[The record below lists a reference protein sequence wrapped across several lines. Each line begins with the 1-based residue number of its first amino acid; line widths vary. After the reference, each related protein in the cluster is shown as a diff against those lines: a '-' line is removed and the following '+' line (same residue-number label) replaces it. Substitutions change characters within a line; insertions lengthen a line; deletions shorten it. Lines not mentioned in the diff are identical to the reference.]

1 MVRCR
6 FEMDPQF
13 SVAEPEVIVRADS
26 KNIDIQ
32 DLIAYI
38 EQYQNQLSS
47 AKILP
52 VKTNDQLIMLK
63 AEAIILADI
72 QQSTLLIY
80 TVDGIFATSEILVHF
95 AKRVDNINFIQISK
109 HAYINLDHLLSLS
122 DSFSGNMTATLSQNM
137 KTDVSRKYVKSLMQ
151 HLGIK

>member
-32 DLIAYI
+32 DLIAYT

-72 QQSTLLIY
+72 QQST
-80 TVDGIFATSEILVHF
+80 F
-95 AKRVDNINFIQISK
+95 
-109 HAYINLDHLLSLS
+109 
-122 DSFSGNMTATLSQNM
+122 
-137 KTDVSRKYVKSLMQ
+137 
-151 HLGIK
+151 

>member
-1 MVRCR
+1 MN
-6 FEMDPQF
+6 PQI
-13 SVAEPEVIVRADS
+13 SATEPEVIVRAAS
-26 KNIDIQ
+26 KNIDIEE
-32 DLIAYI
+32 LITYI
-38 EQYQNQLSS
+38 EQYQNQTISS
-47 AKILP
+47 KILP

-63 AEAIILADI
+63 TDAIILADI

-80 TVDGIFATSEILVHF
+80 TLEGTFTTSETLIHF
-95 AKRVDNINFIQISK
+95 AKRVDNTNFIQISK

-122 DSFSGNMTATLSQNM
+122 DSFSGNMTATLVKNI

>member
-1 MVRCR
+1 LN
-6 FEMDPQF
+6 PQF
-13 SVAEPEVIVRADS
+13 SATEPEVIVRANS
-26 KNIDIQ
+26 KNIAIEE
-32 DLIAYI
+32 LITYI
-38 EQYQNQLSS
+38 EQYQNQTISS
-47 AKILP
+47 KILP

-63 AEAIILADI
+63 TDAIILADI

-80 TVDGIFATSEILVHF
+80 TLEGTFTTSETLVHF
-95 AKRVDNINFIQISK
+95 ARRVDNTNFIQISK

-122 DSFSGNMTATLSQNM
+122 DSFSGNMTATLVKNI

>member
-1 MVRCR
+1 LVRCR

-13 SVAEPEVIVRADS
+13 SAAEPEVIVRADS

-32 DLIAYI
+32 DLITYI
-38 EQYQNQLSS
+38 EQYQNPLSS

-63 AEAIILADI
+63 TEAIILADI
-72 QQSTLLIY
+72 QQSTLVIY
-80 TVDGIFATSEILVHF
+80 TVDGTFTTSETLVHF
-95 AKRVDNINFIQISK
+95 AKRVDNVNFIQISK
-109 HAYINLDHLLSLS
+109 HGYINLDHLLSLS
-122 DSFSGNMTATLSQNM
+122 DSFSGNMTATLSKNI

>member
-1 MVRCR
+1 MVNCR
-6 FEMDPQF
+6 FELNPQF
-13 SVAEPEVIVRADS
+13 SATEPEVIVRANS
-26 KNIDIQ
+26 KNIAIEE
-32 DLIAYI
+32 LITYI
-38 EQYQNQLSS
+38 EQYQNQTISS
-47 AKILP
+47 KILP

-63 AEAIILADI
+63 TDAIILADI

-80 TVDGIFATSEILVHF
+80 TLEGTFTTSETLVHF
-95 AKRVDNINFIQISK
+95 ARRVDNTNFIQISK

-122 DSFSGNMTATLSQNM
+122 DSFSGNMTATLVKNI

>member
-1 MVRCR
+1 MVNCR
-6 FEMDPQF
+6 FELNPQF
-13 SVAEPEVIVRADS
+13 SATEPEVIVRAAS
-26 KNIDIQ
+26 KNIDIEE
-32 DLIAYI
+32 LITYI
-38 EQYQNQLSS
+38 EQYQNQTISS
-47 AKILP
+47 KILP

-63 AEAIILADI
+63 TDAIILADI

-80 TVDGIFATSEILVHF
+80 TLEGTFTTSETLIHF
-95 AKRVDNINFIQISK
+95 AKRVDNTNFIQISK

-122 DSFSGNMTATLSQNM
+122 DSFSGNMTATLVKNI